1 MSVCGNTSN
10 SILACKPDS
19 HGHESQPEAIGDL
32 PATHWFRSV
41 TDLQH
46 YLAVYGYAALLP
58 LAVVEG
64 PAITILGA
72 FLAARGILD
81 VFVVFG
87 LVVVADLIGDLMY
100 YAAGRWMLWRL
111 SAHTGQWTV
120 HLRRRVAVLAPRI
133 RARAAKMLLL
143 GKLTHSAGFAVLLG
157 AGAAHVPMRRFVAY
171 NLLATLPKSLALI
184 ALGYWFGQL
193 YNQWQGDLRIAGVVA
208 FLLTVAGLMFL
219 TRRWLSVSDERG
231 T

>member
-1 MSVCGNTSN
+1 
-10 SILACKPDS
+10 
-19 HGHESQPEAIGDL
+19 
-32 PATHWFRSV
+32 V

-46 YLAVYGYAALLP
+46 YLALYGYAALLP

-64 PAITILGA
+64 PAVTIIGA

-81 VFVVFG
+81 VFAVFG

-111 SAHTGQWTV
+111 STHTGQWTDR
-120 HLRRRVAVLAPRI
+120 LRRRVAVLAPRI
-133 RARAAKMLLL
+133 RARAAKMLLF

-157 AGAAHVPMRRFVAY
+157 AGAAHVPMGRFVGY
-171 NLLATLPKSLALI
+171 NLLATLPKSLVLV

-193 YNQWQGDLRIAGVVA
+193 YNQWQGDLSIAGVVA
-208 FLLTVAGLMFL
+208 FLLAVAGLIFL
-219 TRRWLSVSDERG
+219 TRRWLSVSDEHG